1 MDTFLPQTLFYVS
14 AIPCRNNIVLRVLN
28 SIRIFSW
35 QTLFKIT
42 FICIKNH
49 RNKSFSNGL
58 IKILKERFDQSYSM
72 FNALSETARMRKKIK

>member
-1 MDTFLPQTLFYVS
+1 MDHGAERVNMDTFLPQTLFYVS
-14 AIPCRNNIVLRVLN
+14 AIPCRNNIVLHVLN

-49 RNKSFSNGL
+49 RNKSFSWINKNFKG
-58 IKILKERFDQSYSM
+58 KI
-72 FNALSETARMRKKIK
+72 

>member
-42 FICIKNH
+42 EISLFL
-49 RNKSFSNGL
+49 GL